1 MKKIR
6 LLLEYDG
13 SAYQG
18 WQSQRSGL
26 TIQDIL
32 EEHLRKIT
40 GEQQRIIGAG
50 RTDAGVHAFGQVA
63 AFSTAT
69 THPPEIFRRALN
81 ATLPK
86 DIRVLD
92 AFEAE
97 EHFHPRYD
105 AQAKSYVY
113 LIGLH
118 LTSAFLYRYC
128 WGLHSTLDV
137 AAMADAARAFVGT
150 HDFSTFRG
158 TGCSAKS
165 PIRTV
170 TSIEVTR
177 LSALEFMTA
186 TIQGE
191 FVSVRIEGN
200 GFLRHM
206 VRTIVGTLAEIG
218 AGKFPSSQAAELL
231 QARNRAAAGPTAPAQ
246 GLFLEK
252 VMY

>member
-69 THPPEIFRRALN
+69 AHPPEIFRRALN